1 MRTSY
6 LRSGAMVIVLIV
18 AVLAASAPAAD
29 RAPNQRGGRMF
40 TFAPGG
46 RSMRGRG
53 GGIPER
59 PFDILERYFDLL
71 EDQRAGVRDLRTAWF
86 DERRKG
92 VEELEQRL
100 DTECLPKLTALLSEE
115 DKAKFKQVR
124 EAVRTYHEGIS
135 AAEREYREAWK
146 QITGSELPWLPR
158 QVNQI
163 AQVMPGLDATQRRE
177 IQRSVYGDLYRQE
190 QEEVTRILKEK
201 GIEPPANRREN
212 PELWREYLAK
222 RNEVQAQVR
231 KQFQPKVIE
240 HIRKALPEE
249 QVETFAA
256 LVKILGDFLAKTD
269 AADEMLK
276 QTLGKIVGPEKL
288 RAAPMPAW
296 GQGRG
301 RRQPPQRDAAGG
313 AAGGR

>member
-6 LRSGAMVIVLIV
+6 LRSGAMAIVFVV
-18 AVLAASAPAAD
+18 AVLAATSAPAAD
-29 RAPNQRGGRMF
+29 RAPNQRGGPRIGRM
-40 TFAPGG
+40 PGG
-46 RSMRGRG
+46 LTMRGRG
-53 GGIPER
+53 GGIPKR
-59 PFDILERYFDLL
+59 PFDILERYFDLP
-71 EDQRAGVRDLRTAWF
+71 EDQRAGVRDVRASWF

-100 DTECLPKLTALLSEE
+100 DAECLPKLTALLSEE
-115 DKAKFKQVR
+115 DKAKFKLVR
-124 EAVRTYHEGIS
+124 AALHAYHEGMS

-163 AQVMPGLDATQRRE
+163 VQVMPGLDATQRRE
-177 IQRSVYGDLYRQE
+177 IQRSIYGDLYRQ
-190 QEEVTRILKEK
+190 QREEVTRILKEK
-201 GIEPPANRREN
+201 GIERPANPREN
-212 PELWREYLAK
+212 RELWREYMTK

-231 KQFQPKVIE
+231 KQSEPEVIKQ
-240 HIRKALPEE
+240 IREALPEG

-256 LVKILGDFLAKTD
+256 LVKVLEDFLAKAN

-288 RAAPMPAW
+288 RAAPMPVW
-296 GQGRG
+296 GQGR
-301 RRQPPQRDAAGG
+301 RRPPQR
-313 AAGGR
+313 